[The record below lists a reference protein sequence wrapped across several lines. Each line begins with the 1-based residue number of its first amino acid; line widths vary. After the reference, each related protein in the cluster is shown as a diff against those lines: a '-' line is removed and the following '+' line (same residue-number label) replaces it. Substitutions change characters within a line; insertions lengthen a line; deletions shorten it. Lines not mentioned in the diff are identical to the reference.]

1 MFRPGSDPPQK
12 IFKPQRVIFMV
23 NAVGRRKKCS
33 PINNLLYAALCI
45 TEPTVT
51 AVGFVVA

>member
-1 MFRPGSDPPQK
+1 MMGSDPPQK